1 MRATLIL
8 AAAAALGLAACGPD
22 RREVD
27 SDFAAKTA
35 AIEAGVAARAAGAA
49 AAAVPAGPPPGMAPV
64 PMTLTTLACEDGSTR
79 TLRYFPEQGIAIL
92 MPDDAGKELQMEPV
106 AAGVRYAGADL
117 VVTGEG
123 TKYMIARAGAEPIAC
138 TAAG

>member
-1 MRATLIL
+1 MRAIL
-8 AAAAALGLAACGPD
+8 LVPVLMLAACGQD
-22 RREVD
+22 RRQAAD
-27 SDFAAKTA
+27 DLAAKEA
-35 AIEAGVAARAAGAA
+35 ALAAGVAARGAA
-49 AAAVPAGPPPGMAPV
+49 AVAAAVPAGPPPGMRPT
-64 PMTLTTLACEDGSTR
+64 PMTLTRLACADGSTP

-92 MPDDAGKELQMEPV
+92 MPDDVGNELQMEPV

-123 TKYMIARAGAEPIAC
+123 TSYTIARAGAEPIAC

>member
-1 MRATLIL
+1 MRAIL
-8 AAAAALGLAACGPD
+8 LVPVLMLAACGQD
-22 RREVD
+22 RRQAAD
-27 SDFAAKTA
+27 DLAAKEA
-35 AIEAGVAARAAGAA
+35 ALAAGVAARGAA
-49 AAAVPAGPPPGMAPV
+49 AVAAAVPAGPPPGMRPV
-64 PMTLTTLACEDGSTR
+64 PMTLTALACEDGSTR

-92 MPDDAGKELQMEPV
+92 MPDDVGKELQMEPV

-123 TKYMIARAGAEPIAC
+123 TRYMIARAGAEPIAC